1 MALQV
6 NIDGVGVSQRL
17 QESVTTDITLD
28 RFDTGKLLIVSGT
41 AALTC
46 SLPSASAVESGFFA
60 TVLCASAHS
69 HSVKRV
75 ADTADVVVGNAGQG
89 SSSATGPAPLVLAT
103 NFGVEASGSLGASQL
118 GARLEVYCDGTL
130 WYLEGLGTDRWSA
143 L

>member
-1 MALQV
+1 MAQQV
-6 NIDGVGVSQRL
+6 NILPMGLAQRHQQAVNADL
-17 QESVTTDITLD
+17 VLD
-28 RFDTGKLLIVSGT
+28 RFDTGKLLIISGT

-60 TVLCASAHS
+60 TVLGASAHS

-89 SSSATGPAPLVLAT
+89 SSSVTGPAPLVLAT
-103 NFGVEASGSLGASQL
+103 NFGVEASGSFTLTQVGS
-118 GARLEVYCDGTL
+118 RLEIYCDGTL